1 MRTLK
6 PNNRL
11 SQDQLIKN
19 CKKKLPKA
27 QAELYNRYSSV
38 LFSVC
43 LKYAPNYA
51 EAEDILQDAFMTIFD
66 KVSQYK
72 NKGSFEG
79 WLKRVVINTA
89 LQRYRKSGVFNLV
102 NEENIKE
109 VEVEIEEESIPL
121 DFLLKIIQELPD
133 RYRMVF
139 NLYVMDGHSHKEIST
154 LLTISQGTSKSNLA
168 RARGILKEKIEMSQF
183 NPRSKSHIQ

>member
-1 MRTLK
+1 M
-6 PNNRL
+6 

-19 CKKKLPKA
+19 CKKKQPKA
-27 QAELYNRYSSV
+27 QADLYKRYASV

-43 LKYAPNYA
+43 LKYAPNYT
-51 EAEDILQDAFMTIFD
+51 EAEDILQDAFITIFD
-66 KVSQYK
+66 KITQYK

-89 LQRYRKSGVFNLV
+89 LQRYRKPGVYSLV

-109 VEVEIEEESIPL
+109 VEVEVEEDAIPL
-121 DFLLKIIQELPD
+121 DYLLSIIQELPD

-139 NLYVMDGHSHKEIST
+139 NLYVMDGYSHREISE

-168 RARGILKEKIEMSQF
+168 RARMILKEKIETSLHSLQT
-183 NPRSKSHIQ
+183 KSHL

>member
-1 MRTLK
+1 
-6 PNNRL
+6 
-11 SQDQLIKN
+11 
-19 CKKKLPKA
+19 
-27 QAELYNRYSSV
+27 
-38 LFSVC
+38 
-43 LKYAPNYA
+43 
-51 EAEDILQDAFMTIFD
+51 MTIFD

-89 LQRYRKSGVFNLV
+89 LQRYRKPGVFNLV

-183 NPRSKSHIQ
+183 NPKSKSHIQ

>member
-1 MRTLK
+1 M
-6 PNNRL
+6 

-19 CKKKLPKA
+19 CKKKQPKA
-27 QAELYNRYSSV
+27 QADLYKRYASV

-43 LKYAPNYA
+43 LKYAPNYT
-51 EAEDILQDAFMTIFD
+51 EAEDILQDAFITIFD
-66 KVSQYK
+66 KITQYK

-89 LQRYRKSGVFNLV
+89 LQRYRKPGVYSLV

-109 VEVEIEEESIPL
+109 VEVEVEEDAIPL
-121 DFLLKIIQELPD
+121 DYLLSIIQELPD

-139 NLYVMDGHSHKEIST
+139 NLYVMDGYSHREISE

-168 RARGILKEKIEMSQF
+168 RARMILKEKIETSLHTLQ
-183 NPRSKSHIQ
+183 SKSHL